1 MCSRCYSSARV
12 NRKEKYFLQ
21 PAKHHLN
28 SCRSGQ
34 NTEKGEYELTI
45 EVYENSPDAGIVTG
59 KKNAWMSWV
68 QGGFIYATGFSG
80 IYWFLAHEED
90 RF

>member
-1 MCSRCYSSARV
+1 MKIV
-12 NRKEKYFLQ
+12 LMPVLLQ
-21 PAKHHLN
+21 
-28 SCRSGQ
+28 
-34 NTEKGEYELTI
+34 E
-45 EVYENSPDAGIVTG
+45 

>member
-1 MCSRCYSSARV
+1 MCSRCYSSAQV

-21 PAKHHLN
+21 PDKHHLN

-59 KKNAWMSWV
+59 KKKCMDEL
-68 QGGFIYATGFSG
+68 GPRRIYICYRLQWHLLVFGP
-80 IYWFLAHEED
+80 
-90 RF
+90 